1 MSNNCVC
8 QNCQR
13 PLDCGDTLCAV
24 CETYN
29 GDSCYF
35 REVKP
40 DEEIED
46 ICNEVK
52 TTVL

>member
-1 MSNNCVC
+1 MSSNCRCQVC
-8 QNCQR
+8 NQ

-35 REVKP
+35 RQVKQ
-40 DEEIED
+40 DDIED
-46 ICNEVK
+46 IDEVK
-52 TTVL
+52 TQVL

>member
-1 MSNNCVC
+1 MASNCRCVNCG
-8 QNCQR
+8 Q
-13 PLDCGDTLCAV
+13 PLDCGDSLCAV

-29 GDSCYF
+29 GNSCYF
-35 REVKP
+35 REVKQN
-40 DEEIED
+40 EEVED